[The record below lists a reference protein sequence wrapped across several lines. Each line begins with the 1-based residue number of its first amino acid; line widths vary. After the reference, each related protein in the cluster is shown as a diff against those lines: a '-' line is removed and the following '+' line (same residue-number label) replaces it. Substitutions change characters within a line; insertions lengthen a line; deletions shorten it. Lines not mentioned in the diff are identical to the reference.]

1 MIVINLMYLYSS
13 AVVKKLQELLDTK
26 DSPQSEVMDLL
37 GDPTLIKHL
46 MALTDQQVY

>member
-1 MIVINLMYLYSS
+1 MIVINLMYPCSS